1 MPLDDPPVARSLA
14 LVAEM
19 QKRVA
24 ALREEAEKVRRN
36 IAEFRALLTPA
47 VSERTIAPPPPAAKP
62 CLPIKAVS
70 PPPPRIPVAPA
81 ADPEVL
87 DGLARTL
94 IEAHRLSE
102 LDGDAVLRDLVEAA
116 LTHVGFRLSDHI
128 PPSQAGVPIH

>member
-1 MPLDDPPVARSLA
+1 M
-14 LVAEM
+14 
-19 QKRVA
+19 A
-24 ALREEAEKVRRN
+24 ALREEAEKARRN
-36 IAEFRALLTPA
+36 IAEFRALLAPTASGRAVAPA
-47 VSERTIAPPPPAAKP
+47 PPPAAKP

-94 IEAHRLSE
+94 IEAHWLSE
-102 LDGDAVLRDLVEAA
+102 LDGDTVLKDLVEAA